1 MNNQPI
7 GVFDSGIGGITVL
20 SALKQIMPRE
30 SYFYFGDTARV
41 PYGSKSKEVVVEYS
55 VQIASFLKSLA
66 VKSIIIACN
75 TSSAVASSVLED
87 ILDIPVINVI
97 EPTTRTALSTTKKGK
112 IGVIGT
118 RNTINSGAYEHEILK
133 FNKDVLVYSVAC
145 PMFVPYI
152 EENELTSSG
161 LKSEIA
167 RCLDSLLKNQVDT
180 IILGCTHYPI
190 IRSNIQE
197 FIGDDIHLVD
207 SGISVA
213 SETQRILEGKD
224 ILTSADKGELEFYVT
239 GGINDFS
246 THLLRFGLPSVH
258 IKPVEI
264 LTLQQPLSINKA
276 TEYKSLGGPKL

>member
-167 RCLDSLLKNQVDT
+167 RCLDSLLKN
-180 IILGCTHYPI
+180 
-190 IRSNIQE
+190 SNIQE